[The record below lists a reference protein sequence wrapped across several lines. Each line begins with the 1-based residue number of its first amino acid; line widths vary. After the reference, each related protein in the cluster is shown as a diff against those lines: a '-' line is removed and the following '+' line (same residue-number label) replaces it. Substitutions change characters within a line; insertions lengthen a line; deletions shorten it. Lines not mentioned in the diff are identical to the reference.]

1 MAVPDRTSA
10 GEYRDAL
17 GPRARLCAS
26 GRAERS
32 QSGVRTGPGHG
43 ARPSRSQ
50 AGAGAPPP
58 APMSTI
64 LDSLLAAWPDDIAAF
79 RRRAHDV
86 TDWGA
91 LLAEAGSEG
100 VAGIIGRA
108 LAVMAI
114 PVPGAAWA
122 TLDRLRASEEL
133 WLDRLERALDD
144 ALQALD
150 AARIRAVALKG
161 PVLAERLYPEARAR
175 FSADLDLLVAPA
187 DLERATAALSALG
200 YAAETGPPGDYHR
213 RHSHHIH
220 LVSPRP
226 PMIELLYLAIH
237 AAGHCFERL
246 LWLYDLKL
254 LLRHDP
260 HLDWVDVAR
269 RAHRLRVATAVS
281 LACEMLRRRLGVGI
295 PPAPGLEP
303 SRGSRRLIANL
314 ALARLAKHREG
325 ARATLG
331 RVLCMATLCDR
342 PASAAWFLQHH
353 LLRMARRRAR
363 RWFPR
368 IAPLEWS
375 A

>member
-1 MAVPDRTSA
+1 
-10 GEYRDAL
+10 
-17 GPRARLCAS
+17 
-26 GRAERS
+26 
-32 QSGVRTGPGHG
+32 
-43 ARPSRSQ
+43 
-50 AGAGAPPP
+50 
-58 APMSTI
+58 MSTI

-226 PMIELLYLAIH
+226 PMIELHFRAYAGFGVIVPAEPILAAAVPYRTARGFPTWVMAPEDELLYLAIH